1 MTTCSASARCPST
14 ITGSNVV
21 NSDKNSDKDRNNNNR
36 MRSFNS
42 DDKEGDRSWQRL
54 IIEPLEQNTIN
65 AKKFRLLHDSIVD
78 RKGYLNLQFLRV
90 ILNDRSKNQSQI
102 RFYKAKDA
110 SKKNKHDR
118 LQKIIFDACG

>member
-1 MTTCSASARCPST
+1 M
-14 ITGSNVV
+14 
-21 NSDKNSDKDRNNNNR
+21 
-36 MRSFNS
+36 
-42 DDKEGDRSWQRL
+42 